1 MSKRNLQTYG
11 IVKGK
16 SLLSMNFRSTHHLCE
31 FVFVETIELLLTT
44 SESIFQ
50 YALYKRVEYINN
62 SQNQTVLK

>member
-1 MSKRNLQTYG
+1 
-11 IVKGK
+11 
-16 SLLSMNFRSTHHLCE
+16 MNFRSTHHLCE